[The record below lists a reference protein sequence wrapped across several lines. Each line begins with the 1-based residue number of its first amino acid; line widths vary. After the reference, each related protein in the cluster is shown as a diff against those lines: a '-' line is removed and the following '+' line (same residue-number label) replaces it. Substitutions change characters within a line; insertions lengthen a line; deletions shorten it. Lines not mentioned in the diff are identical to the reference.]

1 MNEVTTS
8 SLQKLHI
15 FRPKIFVDRLLRI
28 PPISVRLRK
37 SKYGELWDD
46 LGS

>member
-1 MNEVTTS
+1 MDEVTTS
-8 SLQKLHI
+8 SLQKRHI
-15 FRPKIFVDRLLRI
+15 FRPKIFDDRLLRI
-28 PPISVRLRK
+28 PPIVVSVRK